1 MKVHIKSPPN
11 SPHLK
16 VRLLGKRYLI
26 FSFPARTPVGREFYS
41 NVIFIEKK
49 HQVLNETNTLP
60 LGEGRGETPYI
71 ELYNQQKALIDANA
85 APALNSFRQKAVE
98 LLERVGLQRP
108 KDFTQVDP
116 EEVLSA
122 DYAINLARY
131 EVPTRKEDLFTCGVP
146 ELSTHLH
153 FLVNEQ
159 YVDGKK
165 MPLEPGVYAGS
176 LRQFA
181 IEHPELIEKYYSRL
195 ALDESAQYDIRA
207 EKTNVTAHR
216 PLGEAALNTLLCQ
229 DGFVLYVPAGVQ
241 VEKPL
246 QLISL
251 LRSVDDMLACQ
262 RLLIILEEGT
272 KASLLIC
279 DHANDLSDVKL
290 ASLQVTEI
298 FVGKHATFDFYALE
312 EHHDKVSRLST
323 VYVEQEEGSN
333 AAIGQYALQ
342 AGVTRNRVY
351 IDLKGEHAETHLF
364 GMAIADGEERVD
376 NLTYIRHRVSDCHS
390 NEFFKYVVD
399 QDARCSFVGRILVE
413 QGADKTDAH
422 QTDRNLCLSPNAR
435 MVARPEL
442 EIYADDV
449 KCSHGATVGQLDQN
463 ALFYMRTR
471 GVPEAEARML
481 LMFAFMDDVIDEIRI
496 EPLKD
501 RLRHL
506 VEKRFRG
513 ELTQCKSCSIKK

>member
-1 MKVHIKSPPN
+1 MSAEKQ
-11 SPHLK
+11 
-16 VRLLGKRYLI
+16 YL
-26 FSFPARTPVGREFYS
+26 SLYS
-41 NVIFIEKK
+41 E
-49 HQVLNETNTLP
+49 Q
-60 LGEGRGETPYI
+60 R
-71 ELYNQQKALIDANA
+71 ALIDANS
-85 APALNSFRQKAVE
+85 APALNAFREKAAE
-98 LLERVGLQRP
+98 LLESVGLQRP

-116 EEVLSA
+116 EEVLTT

-131 EVPTRKEDLFTCGVP
+131 EVPTRKEDLFTCSVP
-146 ELSTHLH
+146 ELSTNLH

-159 YVDGKK
+159 YVENKK
-165 MPLEPGVYAGS
+165 GDRIVGTIAEAGIFAGS

-181 IEHPELIEKYYSRL
+181 IEYPELIEKYYSRL
-195 ALDESAQYDIRA
+195 ALDASAQYDLRA
-207 EKTNVTAHR
+207 ENTNVTAHR
-216 PLGEAALNTLLCQ
+216 PLGESALNTLLCQ
-229 DGFVLYVPAGVQ
+229 DGFALYVPAGVQ

-251 LRSVDDMLACQ
+251 LRAVDDQMACQ
-262 RLLIILEEGT
+262 RLLVILEEGA

-279 DHANDLSDVKL
+279 DHASDLADVKL
-290 ASLQVTEI
+290 ASLQTTEI
-298 FVGKHATFDFYALE
+298 FVGKNATFDFYALE
-312 EHHDKVSRLST
+312 EHNEKVSRLST

-333 AAIGQYALQ
+333 TAIGQYALQ
-342 AGVTRNRVY
+342 SGKTRNRVY
-351 IDLKGEHAETHLF
+351 IDLKGEGAETHLF
-364 GMAIADGEERVD
+364 GMAIADGEQRVD
-376 NLTYIRHRVSDCHS
+376 NLTFIRHRVPNCQS
-390 NEFFKYVVD
+390 NEFYKYVVD
-399 QDARCSFVGRILVE
+399 DKARCSFVGRILVQ

-422 QTDRNLCLSPNAR
+422 QTDRNLCLSPDAR

-471 GVPEAEARML
+471 GIPEDEARML

-513 ELTQCKSCSIKK
+513 ELSQCKSCSIKK